1 MTAIASVPPRLGRRW
16 LGAGLLGS
24 AQRPAA
30 GGLRRGARGSG
41 LSGRRGHRGTALHH
55 VRHLWHLCALRL
67 QLWRAAGLPGRG
79 PAAGVGLDRRRQHLA
94 QQAGLPPARSPTALG
109 KQTRPPR
116 PCPRPGLA
124 QAPAGRAWARA
135 WPWRCRAATSAA
147 TAAAA
152 AGLSAHA
159 AGQPGRLA
167 LNALYLIASSACLER
182 ARGRFRLNL
191 TSCAPRP
198 HRP

>member
-1 MTAIASVPPRLGRRW
+1 MTAIASVPPPSRPPLAGRRT
-16 LGAGLLGS
+16 AG
-24 AQRPAA
+24 QRPAA

-79 PAAGVGLDRRRQHLA
+79 PASGVGLDRRRQHLA

-116 PCPRPGLA
+116 PWPCTRPGLA

-135 WPWRCRAATSAA
+135 WPRRCRAATSAA
-147 TAAAA
+147 TAAA
-152 AGLSAHA
+152 GLSAQA

-167 LNALYLIASSACLER
+167 LNALYLIAFSACLAR

-198 HRP
+198 RRP